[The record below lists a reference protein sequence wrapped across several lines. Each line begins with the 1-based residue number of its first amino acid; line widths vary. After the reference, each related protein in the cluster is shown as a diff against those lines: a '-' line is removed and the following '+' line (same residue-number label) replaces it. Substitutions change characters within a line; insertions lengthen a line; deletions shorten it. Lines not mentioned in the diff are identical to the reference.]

1 MAAFWMRRMRFVGA
15 ATCLFVFCAGTCHAW
30 ADQCPTAQSP
40 IATDRPDVTNSSL
53 VVPRGSFQSENGI
66 NISQHDGGHALDV
79 SNSRLRFGIA
89 PCLEILVDLPAYFA
103 DLNGGLNSGL
113 TNVAPAIKWQ
123 ISPVPGKI
131 DLSATFGAGLPTG
144 TKSIA
149 GEGVQPYIQFPWSWE
164 LSDGWG
170 VSGMYTNF
178 FAPADPINK
187 LTTETTFVLERELGN
202 STFVF
207 VEYVGDYRLD
217 RGPSYLINSGA
228 GYRIT
233 RTQQIDVHAGFGL
246 NSNTPAY
253 IVGLGYSFRFDG
265 LF

>member
-1 MAAFWMRRMRFVGA
+1 MRCVGA
-15 ATCLFVFCAGTCHAW
+15 AAWFFVFSLSICHAG
-30 ADQCPTAQSP
+30 ADQCPSPRSP

-53 VVPRGSFQSENGI
+53 VVPRGSFQIENGI
-66 NISQHDGGHALDV
+66 NVSQHDGGHTLDAT
-79 SNSRLRFGIA
+79 NTRLRFGVA
-89 PCLEILVDLPAYFA
+89 PCLEILVDVPTYFT

-187 LTTETTFVLERELGN
+187 LTTETTFVLERELGEN
-202 STFVF
+202 TFVF
-207 VEYVGDYRLD
+207 VEYVGDYHLN

-228 GYRIT
+228 GYHIT
-233 RTQQIDVHAGFGL
+233 ATQQIDFHAGFGL
-246 NSNTPAY
+246 NSNAPTY
-253 IVGLGYSFRFDG
+253 IVGFGYSFRFDG